1 MKKKLIGLFAICI
14 FISSSGITNAQ
25 NNPATLPIGIDTRGL
40 ALSGSKGSANWN
52 MGIQAPVREDVNKY
66 SNVQKYDATRY
77 LEKAVKENPDDL
89 ERIKKLLDAGASA
102 FITYEMIDKKQYD
115 LIDLMYKSNPKLI
128 RFSQLIH
135 YAAAH
140 SDSTMIDFLVERG
153 ASLDLCG
160 CYFEKYNDNGRLLC
174 RKQCQWNEDEKY
186 VYTPADVALKK
197 VRYEMVNYIS
207 RKYGRLPTIDGWTNF
222 IYLCLKK
229 GAAKSVSRFLNGYNK
244 LPGNGI
250 FVGNDN
256 KRREA
261 TKDVLNHGR
270 FTYRNHGTNSYYF
283 DYESILILTVQK
295 MGEYRTNGNKEK
307 ADEFFELIK
316 LMVEKG
322 ANVNIENQHPSFGY
336 YGILDDYVIFE
347 TPMYTALQAPNMLD
361 VIKYLK
367 EKGAKMTVRYFQKGR
382 VNTIDI
388 KNLSIRDEYK
398 EAMLIGEL

>member
-1 MKKKLIGLFAICI
+1 MEHGNTSPRKG
-14 FISSSGITNAQ
+14 
-25 NNPATLPIGIDTRGL
+25 RG
-40 ALSGSKGSANWN
+40 KQ
-52 MGIQAPVREDVNKY
+52 I

-89 ERIKKLLDAGASA
+89 ERIKKLLGAGASA

-174 RKQCQWNEDEKY
+174 RKQCKWNEDEKY
-186 VYTPADVALKK
+186 FYTPADVALFQG
-197 VRYEMVNYIS
+197 RFRIVNYI
-207 RKYGRLPTIDGWTNF
+207 RIKYGPRPTIDGWTHRLYSLLIWDNNNNKMVDEVINCF
-222 IYLCLKK
+222 
-229 GAAKSVSRFLNGYNK
+229 NGYYN
-244 LPGNGI
+244 LLENGIYVGNG
-250 FVGNDN
+250 N
-256 KRREA
+256 RRKDA
-261 TKDVLNHGR
+261 TAEILNHGWV
-270 FTYRNHGTNSYYF
+270 TYSHHGTNSYTFQYKN
-283 DYESILILTVQK
+283 ILTYAIKK
-295 MGEYRTNGNKEK
+295 MGEYRKSGNKEK
-307 ADEFFELIK
+307 ADKFFQCIK
-316 LMVEKG
+316 LMVDKG
-322 ANVNIENQHPSFGY
+322 ADVNIEAQYPSFGY
-336 YGILDDYVIFE
+336 YGISDDYVIFE

-361 VIKYLK
+361 VIKFLK